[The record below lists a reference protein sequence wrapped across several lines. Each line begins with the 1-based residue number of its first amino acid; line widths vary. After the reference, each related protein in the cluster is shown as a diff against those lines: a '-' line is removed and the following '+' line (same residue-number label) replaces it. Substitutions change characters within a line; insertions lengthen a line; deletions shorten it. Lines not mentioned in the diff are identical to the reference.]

1 MRLSVL
7 SVSEIPIKHYTLY
20 IITGF
25 IYVIALTCLAFE
37 DVHVMVFVGYGFL
50 MIFLKRY
57 GFSGL
62 GYNFIVGTVAIQ
74 WSVVMEGFF
83 DLEDSKIKLTGDRWV
98 YRKRFLHEGL
108 KRGGGLKLTHD
119 CSE

>member
-1 MRLSVL
+1 
-7 SVSEIPIKHYTLY
+7 
-20 IITGF
+20 
-25 IYVIALTCLAFE
+25 
-37 DVHVMVFVGYGFL
+37 MVFVGYGFL

-108 KRGGGLKLTHD
+108 KRGGRGAKTNALGGSILTTI
-119 CSE
+119 CGWLFE

>member
-1 MRLSVL
+1 
-7 SVSEIPIKHYTLY
+7 
-20 IITGF
+20 
-25 IYVIALTCLAFE
+25 
-37 DVHVMVFVGYGFL
+37 MVFVGYGFL

-83 DLEDSKIKLTGDRWV
+83 DLKDSKIQLTGDR
-98 YRKRFLHEGL
+98 
-108 KRGGGLKLTHD
+108 
-119 CSE
+119 

>member
-1 MRLSVL
+1 MRF
-7 SVSEIPIKHYTLY
+7 
-20 IITGF
+20 IIIGKSILNKSLF
-25 IYVIALTCLAFE
+25 ISAFE
-37 DVHVMVFVGYGFL
+37 EVHVMVFVGYGFL

-83 DLEDSKIKLTGDRWV
+83 NLKDSKIKLTGDRLV
-98 YRKRFLHEGL
+98 GSKCG
-108 KRGGGLKLTHD
+108 D
-119 CSE
+119 S